1 MHPHPHLEEVFSART
16 VLSCQAVLLPQAISE
31 PNVICLLHEVGSR

>member
-16 VLSCQAVLLPQAISE
+16 VLSCQAVIWPQAILE
-31 PNVICLLHEVGSR
+31 PKRDMFIA